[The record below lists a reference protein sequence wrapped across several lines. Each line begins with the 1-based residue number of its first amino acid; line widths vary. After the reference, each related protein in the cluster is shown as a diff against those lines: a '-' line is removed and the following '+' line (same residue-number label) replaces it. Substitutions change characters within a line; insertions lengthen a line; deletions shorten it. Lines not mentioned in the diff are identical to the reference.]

1 MHPGIHAQKC
11 PQKPAYI
18 MASSGEAVTYQQ
30 LDQLS
35 NQTAHLFRRYGLQI
49 KDGIVVYLEN
59 HPRFFV
65 ICWAAQRSGLYFT
78 PISTQFQAEE
88 VRYIA
93 DDCDATVLVTSE
105 QCWPLIK
112 SIRKQLPKI
121 EKIIILSDSGADIDP
136 GVNSDL
142 SDDVVIWSDAITG
155 LPQTPISDECEGAE
169 MFYSSGTTGQ
179 PKGVKL
185 PHNGGPLGTVAE
197 MYKKRV
203 ELHKVNNDVRYLSTA
218 PLYHSAPVRYN
229 MMMMRE
235 GATSIILEKFDAEEA
250 LRIIEKYQIT
260 HSQWVPTMF
269 VRMLKMPDEIR
280 LKYDVSS
287 LVMAIHA
294 AAPCAI
300 PIKEK
305 MIAWWGPIVCEYYS
319 GSEANGATAISAE
332 EWLSHKGSV
341 GRPIMGG
348 VHIVD
353 DEGCELEVGQEGNVY
368 FSGGMEFQYHKDPE
382 KTAAVRNEKGWSTIG
397 DIGYLDTDGYLYL
410 TDRKAFTI
418 ISGGV
423 NIYPQEVEN
432 LLINHPKVADVAVFG
447 VPNDEY
453 GEEVKAVV
461 QLMSMDLVN
470 TDWLKTLLEKELV
483 DYCREHLAHLKCPR
497 SIDFEKELPRHPT
510 GKLYKR
516 LLKDRYWTS
525 VKKG

>member
-1 MHPGIHAQKC
+1 MHPGIHARKF
-11 PQKPAYI
+11 PEKPAYI
-18 MASSGEAVTYQQ
+18 MASSGEVVTYQQ
-30 LDQLS
+30 LDRLS
-35 NQTAHLFRRYGLQI
+35 NQTAHLFRQYSLKS
-49 KDGIVVYLEN
+49 KDGVVVFLEN

-65 ICWAAQRSGLYFT
+65 VCWAAQRSGLYFT

-93 DDCDATVLVTSE
+93 NDCDASVLVTSE
-105 QCWPLIK
+105 KCWPLIE
-112 SIRKQLPKI
+112 SIRQQLPKI
-121 EKIIILSDSGADIDP
+121 KTIILLPNGTDSDSTQSLP
-136 GVNSDL
+136 
-142 SDDVVIWSDAITG
+142 DDVVLWSQAIAG
-155 LPQTPISDECEGAE
+155 LPSTPLEDECEGAE
-169 MFYSSGTTGQ
+169 MFYSSGTTGR

-185 PHNGGPLGTVAE
+185 PHNGGPLGTMPE

-203 ELHKVNNDVRYLSTA
+203 KLHNVTDQARYLSTA

-235 GATSIILEKFDAEEA
+235 GATSIILEKFDAEES

-269 VRMLKMPDEIR
+269 VRLLKMPEQIR
-280 LKYDVSS
+280 QKYDLSS

-305 MIAWWGPIVCEYYS
+305 MIAWWGSIICEYYS
-319 GSEANGATAISAE
+319 GSEANGATAINTE
-332 EWLSHKGSV
+332 EWLSHRGSV
-341 GRPIMGG
+341 GRPIMGE
-348 VHIVD
+348 VHILD
-353 DEGCELEVGQEGNVY
+353 DEGNELEPGSTGSVY
-368 FSGGMEFQYHKDPE
+368 FSGGTEFQYHKDPE
-382 KTAAVRNEKGWSTIG
+382 KTAATRNSKGWSTIG
-397 DIGYLDTDGYLYL
+397 DIGYLDADGYLYL

-432 LLINHPKVADVAVFG
+432 LLIDHPKVADVAVFG
-447 VPNDEY
+447 IPNDEF

-461 QLMSMDLVN
+461 QPISMGSAGIQ
-470 TDWLKTLLEKELV
+470 LEQELI
-483 DYCREHLAHLKCPR
+483 DYCRAHLAHLKCPR
-497 SIDFEKELPRHPT
+497 SIDFEKQLPRHPT

-516 LLKDRYWTS
+516 LLKDRYWTA
-525 VKKG
+525 G